1 MAHFHVMRKHIY
13 VALKPCA
20 YYAPPF
26 RLLWAKAL
34 HKKGW
39 FLQSTILLKIQHSTK
54 LVCSFKLLEEKKIRT
69 WFLNYSKKG
78 SGENLKVFQGALL
91 LWASCKSSSPQHFP
105 FFTTGTST
113 LHYHQTLMQVFHC
126 VLSTFHTVQFLA
138 IFKPERN
145 SHFLSFSWNL
155 LDLTQPNPK
164 NLAHKF

>member
-34 HKKGW
+34 YKKGW

-54 LVCSFKLLEEKKIRT
+54 LVCSFKLLEVKSRT

-126 VLSTFHTVQFLA
+126 VLSTLYNLA
-138 IFKPERN
+138 IFKPERT
-145 SHFLSFSWNL
+145 SHFFSFSWNL
-155 LDLTQPNPK
+155 LGQPNPK